1 MQGVESFD
9 EYTTVERFVQAIANG
24 AKPINAAIEVGWTP
38 AQLNRRMKNDP
49 DFVDL
54 VRFAEEQASGII
66 EQVMFD
72 KARSGSFPAMQ
83 FWLLNRDP
91 ERWRDVKRIEVHQE
105 TNIQVGV
112 VRSVKQGL
120 VEMLREQG
128 VATLQS
134 LPAAIEASAT
144 EE

>member
-128 VATLQS
+128 VATVQA
-134 LPAAIEASAT
+134 LPAAIEATAT